1 MAAILDLRRE
11 VECSPPRMLPPL
23 AREAISLTDE
33 ICWTALEQGDVA
45 GFRNSS
51 RTAAALGDF
60 TDNAR
65 LLPD

>member
-33 ICWTALEQGDVA
+33 ICWTALEQGDVGYSKTA
-45 GFRNSS
+45 G
-51 RTAAALGDF
+51 
-60 TDNAR
+60 
-65 LLPD
+65 